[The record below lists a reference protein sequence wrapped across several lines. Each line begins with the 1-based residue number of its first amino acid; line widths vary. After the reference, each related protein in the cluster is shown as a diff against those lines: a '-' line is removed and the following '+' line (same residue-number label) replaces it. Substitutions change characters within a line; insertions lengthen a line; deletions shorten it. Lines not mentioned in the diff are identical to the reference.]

1 MYPQYLYKNKTNTSY
16 FFGSSIPLDLRHLYD
31 GRKMFRISLRCGN
44 KVISKKICLYLY
56 QQTQTLY
63 EQIRMGKSLTI
74 DDIKEILRIEVR
86 KQIKHT
92 QHFYLGTNVFDK
104 EQTKQSL
111 DVVSTRETKMKE
123 DLSGE
128 NIKEYE
134 KELDKKLKGILS
146 SLDIDIEPNS
156 INYKE
161 IRRKFIQ
168 LYLLR
173 FDWIRTLIKE
183 TDMLDEDSFR
193 REVDEKLK
201 VSLFPDLQSILPP
214 PIIENYNIPEP
225 REPYLVTSNSVEV
238 KYNKVEKSKLM
249 REVVD
254 EFLVLRKGVVGEKL
268 LSEYKVLTDEFIE
281 IIGNIPVSLLSKD
294 SIRKYIK
301 TLIKLPINRR
311 KNPRYRDLSVDEVM
325 KLKDVKPQSRVNVN
339 KCLTRLTTFMRFG
352 VSQGY
357 IKENYIDGM
366 KIPISKKD
374 ERKKREPFSQED
386 LVKILNPKTYL
397 DYTIDY
403 KKISSNQHTTFTTNK
418 NVKLSNPYYWSFI
431 IGIFSGMRTNEISQL
446 RIDDIVKE
454 GNVWMMIIDETQ
466 GKRVKTTSS
475 IRKVPV
481 HPTLIKSL
489 GLLDY
494 VEIIKSKGFDRLFP
508 ELTKDRDGYSSKI
521 SRHYNQNFL
530 PSIGVWKKQVKV
542 LYSTRHTFIN
552 RCYKKGVDRD
562 ILKSI
567 VGHEPDFTMD
577 VYGGNPFT
585 PKQLYNE
592 ISKVSYSN
600 IRWNR
605 LKVDWKKL
613 IG

>member
-1 MYPQYLYKNKTNTSY
+1 MYPHYLYKNKTNTSY
-16 FFGSSIPLDLRHLYD
+16 YFGSYIPLDLLHLFD
-31 GRKMFRISLRCGN
+31 GRIKFLLSLKCGN
-44 KVISKKICLYLY
+44 KVISKKICLYLFK
-56 QQTQTLY
+56 QTEILY

-92 QHFYLGTNVFDK
+92 QHYYLGTNVFDDEK
-104 EQTKQSL
+104 IKQSL
-111 DVVSTRETKMKE
+111 EVVSTREKKMKE

-128 NIKEYE
+128 NMKEYE
-134 KELDKKLKGILS
+134 KEIDKKLEGILS
-146 SLDIDIEPNS
+146 SLDIEIEPNS
-156 INYKE
+156 INYKD
-161 IRRKFIQ
+161 IRRRFIQ

-201 VSLFPDLQSILPP
+201 TSLFPDLQSTLPP

-225 REPYLVTSNSVEV
+225 REPYLVSSNSVEV
-238 KYNKVEKSKLM
+238 KYNKVEKSKLI

-254 EFLVLRKGVVGEKL
+254 EFLVLRKGVVGEKML
-268 LSEYKVLTDEFIE
+268 REYRVLTDEFID
-281 IIGNIPVSLLSKD
+281 IIGNIPVNLLSKED
-294 SIRKYIK
+294 IRTYIK
-301 TLIKLPINRR
+301 TQIKLPINRK
-311 KNPRYRDLSVDEVM
+311 KNPRYRDLSIDEVM
-325 KLKDVKPQSRVNVN
+325 KLKDVTPQSRVNVN
-339 KCLTRLTTFMRFG
+339 KFLTRLTTFMRFG

-357 IKENYIDGM
+357 IKENYIEGM
-366 KIPISKKD
+366 KIPISKT
-374 ERKKREPFSQED
+374 EGRKKREPFSPED
-386 LVKILNPKTYL
+386 LVKILHPKTYL
-397 DYTIDY
+397 DYTIDFG
-403 KKISSNQHTTFTTNK
+403 KTTKSNKPNP
-418 NVKLSNPYYWSFI
+418 VKLSNPYYWSFL
-431 IGIFSGMRTNEISQL
+431 IGIFTGNRTNETSQL

-454 GNVWMMIIDETQ
+454 GNVWMIIIDETE

-481 HPTLIKSL
+481 HPTLISL
-489 GLLDY
+489 GFLDY
-494 VEIIKSKGFDRLFP
+494 VEIIKSKGFDRVFP

-521 SRHYNQNFL
+521 SRHYNEKFL
-530 PSIGVWKKQVKV
+530 QSVGVWKKQVKV

-552 RCYKKGVDRD
+552 RCYNKGVDRD
-562 ILKSI
+562 IIKQI

-585 PKQLYNE
+585 PKQLYQG

-605 LKVDWKKL
+605 LEVDWKKL